1 MLLLLIKSDY
11 CDIKWTDKDSDP
23 TKKIKIKRKSGKKT
37 QTTFQD
43 TKSFFNMFDA
53 KKTNLLMDDAEARF
67 LKEDF
72 LPNLLE
78 YYLNFMKYEAEDEKK
93 NKK

>member
-1 MLLLLIKSDY
+1 
-11 CDIKWTDKDSDP
+11 
-23 TKKIKIKRKSGKKT
+23 
-37 QTTFQD
+37 
-43 TKSFFNMFDA
+43 MFY
-53 KKTNLLMDDAEARF
+53 KNKTNLLMDDAEARF

-78 YYLNFMKYEAEDEKK
+78 YYLNFPKDDIEDENN

>member
-1 MLLLLIKSDY
+1 
-11 CDIKWTDKDSDP
+11 
-23 TKKIKIKRKSGKKT
+23 
-37 QTTFQD
+37 
-43 TKSFFNMFDA
+43 
-53 KKTNLLMDDAEARF
+53 MDDAEARF

-78 YYLNFMKYEAEDEKK
+78 YYLNFLKDEIEKEN

>member
-1 MLLLLIKSDY
+1 
-11 CDIKWTDKDSDP
+11 
-23 TKKIKIKRKSGKKT
+23 
-37 QTTFQD
+37 
-43 TKSFFNMFDA
+43 
-53 KKTNLLMDDAEARF
+53 MDDAEARF